1 MSFSE
6 FEHQAM
12 RTAKQGGF
20 EFDLT
25 HAALGLSGEVGEFVD
40 CVKKHTIY
48 DQDLNHENAV
58 EELGD
63 ILWFVALACQT
74 LGVSMAD
81 AATKCVEKLKVRYP
95 DKYTDSHAERRV
107 DKDE

>member
-48 DQDLNHENAV
+48 GQDLNRENAV

-63 ILWFVALACQT
+63 ILWFVALGCQT
-74 LGVSMAD
+74 LGVSMVD
-81 AATKCVEKLKVRYP
+81 AANSCINKLKVRYP
-95 DKYTDSHAERRV
+95 DKYTDLHAEMRA
-107 DKDE
+107 DKN